1 MTSASRL
8 FFWVR
13 RHWLISLFVALTAI
27 FTAGIYASVP
37 TAEAATNPA
46 SMVAQATPPLGPDAS
61 SVSSCALDQ
70 IGWIACPVI
79 RSVAIVADSAF
90 TFITKDFL
98 VVDIDFLSASSTTN
112 TVWGIMRNFANI
124 LFVLFFLVTVYSLI
138 TGSGV
143 TNYDL
148 KRLVPRLLIAAILVN
163 ISFFICQLAID
174 LITVMGASIL
184 DLIKSVLGSGTI
196 TGMPLDRDRE
206 DMRVLGEIASQTLAN
221 TEVAWILLAPIIA
234 VVFSSAV
241 ISSVILVILILRKVA
256 IIALVLLAPI
266 AFVAYLLPNTEQYF
280 AKWMKLFIH
289 LLLIFP
295 IIALLLGTGQIVSAA
310 IIKSEDSSQSAG
322 YKQAGDEYTTTNGGG
337 QASATLRLIAAGAAV
352 LPLAGTWYA
361 FKGMTALMDSASGR
375 IKTGRRRTE
384 TSSSKD
390 SKRREAALNMN
401 QKSQM
406 MKGINKIQQ
415 LTAMQ
420 DGGSG
425 LALLNRSGRRTY
437 KKSVMKSEEQKKFD
451 TQVQNRL
458 QELRGTDNLSP
469 QQNYL
474 EALQRYQS
482 RQADIVSG
490 ASSSGESFNINSY
503 EGIDL
508 KASEAYLL
516 ESLGKGATSDSNA
529 YTGINNNANSS
540 SSTLNNTNNT
550 NKNDPDGSPA
560 KNGFAIASPTAEPE
574 KDKKSAGISSLDRL
588 GKSGS
593 GDGSASSQDDY
604 RAPNVN
610 SQAALNGA
618 LDSTGGS
625 GSPGSTTVIVDSSSV
640 QAGGSQDLS
649 NSQPQP
655 LTDIELKAKAR
666 AAKYTAQAQEALIN
680 ASDSQDSGQAASIA
694 ESIKAQAGLTQTA
707 PPVTTESNQNDNGSA
722 DNSTGRNESV

>member
-1 MTSASRL
+1 MIATKLL
-8 FFWVR
+8 FWLR
-13 RHWLISLFVALTAI
+13 RHWLISLFVALTTV
-27 FTAGIYASVP
+27 FTIGIYASVP
-37 TAEAATNPA
+37 TAQAASNLTGA
-46 SMVAQATPPLGPDAS
+46 LAQADSPYGGRLGSDAS

-79 RSVAIVADSAF
+79 RSVAILADSAF

-174 LITVMGASIL
+174 LVTVMGASIL
-184 DLIKSVLGSGTI
+184 DLIKSVLGSNTI

-310 IIKSEDSSQSAG
+310 IIKTENSAQAEG
-322 YKQAGDEYTTTNGGG
+322 YKQTGDEYSTTNGAG

-361 FKGMTALMDSASGR
+361 FKGMTALMDSAGGR

-384 TSSSKD
+384 NISSKD
-390 SKRREAALNMN
+390 SKRREAALSLN

-425 LALLNRSGRRTY
+425 LALLNRSGRRSY
-437 KKSVMKSEEQKKFD
+437 KKTTMKSEEQKKFD

-458 QELRGTDNLSP
+458 QELRSTDNISP
-469 QQNYL
+469 QQNYID
-474 EALQRYQS
+474 ALARYQN
-482 RQADIVSG
+482 RQADIVGGTSG
-490 ASSSGESFNINSY
+490 GDSLNINSY

-516 ESLGKGATSDSNA
+516 ESLGKGANSNLSSV
-529 YTGINNNANSS
+529 TNNQSASS
-540 SSTLNNTNNT
+540 SSNSFTTGD
-550 NKNDPDGSPA
+550 KDSD
-560 KNGFAIASPTAEPE
+560 
-574 KDKKSAGISSLDRL
+574 KDKKAAGISSLERG
-588 GKSGS
+588 GKAGDAGSS
-593 GDGSASSQDDY
+593 GDQDAY
-604 RAPNVN
+604 RAPTAN
-610 SQAALNGA
+610 SQAALNNVLESAGIA
-618 LDSTGGS
+618 GGVS
-625 GSPGSTTVIVDSSSV
+625 SSGSTTVVISSEAS
-640 QAGGSQDLS
+640 AGGGAQATTG
-649 NSQPQP
+649 SQPQT
-655 LTDIELKAKAR
+655 LTEIELKAKAR
-666 AAKYTAQAQEALIN
+666 AAKYTAQAQEALVD
-680 ASDSQDSGQAASIA
+680 ASHNDESGQERSIV
-694 ESIKAQAGLTQTA
+694 ESLKVQAGLSPDEPA
-707 PPVTTESNQNDNGSA
+707 ATENPTNRGSNDDSSGGNGSL
-722 DNSTGRNESV
+722 